1 MIEAELRGKVPSE
14 LQDDEDLLTSAVFGL
29 LQYVPPS
36 VFWPAVLMRAE
47 SCKGRSFVGR
57 CKELGAHISDYEK
70 VNVHFWPVHQKFG
83 EPDLLLVFSGGDQR
97 PLCFI
102 IEAKLWANKSGR
114 EEQDQ
119 LNRYLAAMKDSEW
132 LGKVTEFRV
141 PVALPGL
148 IYLTPRAAWLE
159 LHDSIEHAPDYL
171 AAESR
176 LFLLQ
181 WQDILEV
188 ACEVFPQADEPQRSM
203 LSHIADFLEHRGLAY
218 FRGFSHLPL
227 EDTTAMQT
235 HFYNPAK
242 PWFSGFTEMPLE
254 MMSPTELS
262 FYTSKRVGVFRGF
275 TEEPFEQVAAM
286 DTVFYGGNR

>member
-1 MIEAELRGKVPSE
+1 MIEAELRGKVSSG
-14 LQDDEDLLTSAVFGL
+14 LQDVEDLLTSAVFGL

-36 VFWPAVLMRAE
+36 IFWPEVLMRAE
-47 SCKGRSFVGR
+47 SCKGRPFVER
-57 CKELGAHISDYEK
+57 CKELGAYIPNYQK
-70 VNVHFWPVHQKFG
+70 VNVHFWPVHQEFG
-83 EPDLLLVFSGGDQR
+83 EPDLLLVFSGGGQL
-97 PLCFI
+97 PLFFI

-119 LNRYLAAMKDSEW
+119 LNRYLSAMKDSEW
-132 LGKVTEFRV
+132 LGKVTGFRV

-148 IYLTPRAAWLE
+148 IYLTPKAAWLE
-159 LHDSIEHAPDYL
+159 LYDSIEHAPDYL
-171 AAESR
+171 AAQSR

-188 ACEVFPQADEPQRSM
+188 ARQVLPHADEPQRSM

-227 EDTTAMQT
+227 EDVTAMEAY
-235 HFYNPAK
+235 FYSPAK
-242 PWFSGFTEMPLE
+242 ARFSGFTEMPPE
-254 MMSPTELS
+254 TMSPMELS
-262 FYTSKRVGVFRGF
+262 FYTSKRVGIFRGF
-275 TEEPFEQVAAM
+275 GEEPFEQVTAM